1 MIEEKQEDSIE
12 VKEPV
17 IGNFKPKDKF
27 IEFIGAK
34 GNINFITNEAT
45 IEAKYLSGLD
55 MDGIVF
61 KLTICDEG
69 TVNFDEVDT
78 NFTTKD
84 QRERLLEVISE
95 KTIVPARGNR
105 MIISDL
111 QFMSVKKVNDK
122 SINLFL
128 SVDYQK
134 PIEKLASLFDEE
146 ETKDVSISDEQSS
159 KLDALMS
166 MFDDEPSLAGM
177 LFESENDEELAR
189 ELEGESDEIE
199 VISSE
204 PIFDHKKQ
212 MEESFAKMKQEKI
225 DDLSKRLD
233 NKRKE
238 LAKFTQD
245 VKLSNKKVSD
255 AEEEIK
261 LLESRLETLE
271 PESQFTGYYFN
282 VSEMLNEKIN
292 LDPEIAQ
299 LIKSKI
305 SKVKSINTDAF
316 MKLFEDGEYH
326 IRIGSKISDVISE
339 ITDYETISEESQK
352 LLSKIGV
359 GVSDGKLIYVGE
371 MSWGDIVNKMVKLGF
386 AQDSEFDKHCG
397 SNSYNAAQYGKE
409 ESKQENNKKSEKSEQ
424 FKELVSFDKPTDI
437 VIYGN
442 SDDIGEEFQITDD
455 ESSFYLYV
463 DGKKKMS
470 LSSFGFGSVVTLD
483 EYKKLYSKNGTEMAD
498 WGIVE
503 GVIIPNF
510 QGTIGIG
517 AFDGKSILGDFDLND
532 YIQHQFDDFCEVII
546 NIPGNHKI
554 FKLNDDL
561 SLPLDLMRD
570 VKIETIIK

>member
-326 IRIGSKISDVISE
+326 IRIGSKTSDVISE

-483 EYKKLYSKNGTEMAD
+483 EYKKLYSKNGTEMSD

-532 YIQHQFDDFCEVII
+532 YIQHQFDDCEVII

-570 VKIETIIK
+570 IKIETIIK

>member
-326 IRIGSKISDVISE
+326 IRIGSKTSDVISE

-532 YIQHQFDDFCEVII
+532 YIQHQFDDCEVII

-570 VKIETIIK
+570 IKIETIIK

>member
-326 IRIGSKISDVISE
+326 IRIGSKTSDVISE

-532 YIQHQFDDFCEVII
+532 YIQHQFDDCEVII
-546 NIPGNHKI
+546 NIPGSHKI

-570 VKIETIIK
+570 IKIETIIK